1 MAKVKSITKVNKLV
15 VEEKLVNIGS
25 NPLAVGIEIPVVP
38 VYSKDT
44 YKKDEDAIVPIT
56 IFIEKTPFTKVY
68 NTSENRKIVN
78 NLSSRAKTLLLWI
91 IYEVEAGKDYLWIN
105 KSRYMQEVG
114 IKAINTYNEA
124 IKELIRYGLIK
135 DTKAVDTFWI
145 NPEFIF
151 NGNRVKK
158 YPKNVI
164 KHESRPS

>member
-1 MAKVKSITKVNKLV
+1 
-15 VEEKLVNIGS
+15 
-25 NPLAVGIEIPVVP
+25 
-38 VYSKDT
+38 
-44 YKKDEDAIVPIT
+44 
-56 IFIEKTPFTKVY
+56 
-68 NTSENRKIVN
+68 
-78 NLSSRAKTLLLWI
+78 
-91 IYEVEAGKDYLWIN
+91 
-105 KSRYMQEVG
+105 MQEVG

>member
-1 MAKVKSITKVNKLV
+1 MTKVKSITKINKLV

-38 VYSKDT
+38 VYLKDA
-44 YKKDEDAIVPIT
+44 YKKDEDTIVPIT
-56 IFIEKTPFTKVY
+56 IFIEKTPFTKIY

-78 NLSSRAKTLLLWI
+78 NLSARAKTLLLWI
-91 IYEVEAGKDYLWIN
+91 IYELDAGKDYLWIN
-105 KSRYMQEVG
+105 KYRYMQEVG

-158 YPKNVI
+158 YSKNVI
-164 KHESRPS
+164 KYEPKQS